1 MTAINP
7 DTPDL
12 AKPKGLGLPWER
24 YTHQH
29 HWRNADDE
37 FDAAK
42 FGMWLFLSTE
52 VLLFAGIFVAYAIL
66 RMMHPQAFA
75 NGSHY
80 LDVKWGGLNTVV
92 LLLSSWTVAMSVRC
106 AQLNQQKWLRI
117 NLIITLICAILFFVI
132 KLTQEYTPKW
142 SDGKRP
148 GALFDYPYVSDRG
161 ILMTFAERQATDW
174 SLTQLEA
181 AVKQQFIANLS
192 QAIADTPVQAVAGA
206 KRFFHQALQNPQ
218 FIVSLA
224 TGGWCET
231 AKLKLQSAGFE
242 VDQVPMASSN
252 YHHLGLLSTRK
263 QLYET
268 HSLGFSQLVNQ
279 SEGGNSV

>member
-80 LDVKWGGLNTVV
+80 LDVKYGGINTVV
-92 LLLSSWTVAMSVRC
+92 LLLSSWTVAMAVRC
-106 AQLNQQKWLRI
+106 AQLNQQRWLRV
-117 NLIITLICAILFFVI
+117 NLIFTLACAIAFFVV
-132 KLTQEYTPKW
+132 KLTCEYIPKW
-142 SDGKRP
+142 SQGKRP
-148 GALFDYPYVSDRG
+148 GALFDYPYASDPYEP
-161 ILMTFAERQATDW
+161 LWW
-174 SLTQLEA
+174 SVYYA
-181 AVKQQFIANLS
+181 
-192 QAIADTPVQAVAGA
+192 
-206 KRFFHQALQNPQ
+206 
-218 FIVSLA
+218 A
-224 TGGWCET
+224 TGIHALHVLIG
-231 AKLKLQSAGFE
+231 A
-242 VDQVPMASSN
+242 
-252 YHHLGLLSTRK
+252 GLLTWVLVRSYKGIYAMVETSG
-263 QLYET
+263 LYW
-268 HSLGFSQLVNQ
+268 HLVDLIWIFLFPLLCLLH
-279 SEGGNSV
+279 